1 MRGSYAGPNT
11 HADLGADPAI
21 ERAYALEARHDRCDR
36 WLTAVMDAATSHDA
50 PAIER
55 IAEEVF
61 TVDNRAAE
69 DVFAV
74 ADAVRK
80 GEPYARALDTLA
92 RRLDKLAYEVPDYE

>member
-1 MRGSYAGPNT
+1 MSRMGQLHENVAATARFPQ
-11 HADLGADPAI
+11 HDD
-21 ERAYALEARHDRCDR
+21 ALEARHDRCDR
-36 WLTAVMDAATSHDA
+36 WLTAVMDAATSNDA

-55 IAEEVF
+55 IANEVF
-61 TVDNRAAE
+61 TVSNRAAE